1 MNKYRVSY
9 TVEMSCAELI
19 LADSEEQAREILMSS
34 YALTN
39 PTVESL
45 EITNVSEETTVPE
58 DQFLNFVE

>member
-1 MNKYRVSY
+1 
-9 TVEMSCAELI
+9 MSCAELI